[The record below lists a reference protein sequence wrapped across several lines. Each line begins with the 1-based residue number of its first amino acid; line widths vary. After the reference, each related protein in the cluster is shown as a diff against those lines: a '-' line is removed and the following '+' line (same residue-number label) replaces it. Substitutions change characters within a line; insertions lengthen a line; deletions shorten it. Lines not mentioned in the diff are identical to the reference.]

1 MVKTTRKSPTQLEKH
16 ITGIFIVI
24 AGIFGRSF
32 YQSILFQPR
41 WCGPTRWVIDKACC
55 HWFSS
60 MKYIRPRR
68 TELVHQFGRRLVR
81 NYRGPSSESVQE
93 VDSPPRPP
101 STFVHLSEIIMV
113 SRPNPSRTWIFEEA
127 WYILFGPYEI
137 HGPWY
142 LKSYQKT
149 ILRNLNYHRCP
160 IFCFLIASFQLA
172 WTIHQEWHI
181 RCMTVTALNKIEF
194 HDFSDLHLIWTISYD
209 PWRSWR
215 YGPYGGFENIPK
227 WIVMKTKKFIIS
239 ENFWWT
245 LNKFAEF
252 IFLKMHHNSCLIQ

>member
-81 NYRGPSSESVQE
+81 NYRVVGIRPRGGQSVKSA
-93 VDSPPRPP
+93 VHFRPP
-101 STFVHLSEIIMV
+101 VRNNHGQSSKSLQDMDFWGGLVHIIW
-113 SRPNPSRTWIFEEA
+113 PIWNPWTMIF
-127 WYILFGPYEI
+127 
-137 HGPWY
+137 
-142 LKSYQKT
+142 K
-149 ILRNLNYHRCP
+149 
-160 IFCFLIASFQLA
+160 
-172 WTIHQEWHI
+172 
-181 RCMTVTALNKIEF
+181 
-194 HDFSDLHLIWTISYD
+194 
-209 PWRSWR
+209 
-215 YGPYGGFENIPK
+215 
-227 WIVMKTKKFIIS
+227 IIS
-239 ENFWWT
+239 ENDPKKSELSSVPHLLLFDCIFPAR
-245 LNKFAEF
+245 LN
-252 IFLKMHHNSCLIQ
+252 NSSRVTHSVYDSNSP